1 MRQHAQRHVC
11 QKHSKDRPPGMI
23 ENIGHIEPTDKIF
36 ILTTKGTYHPV
47 KPTLDSVSQA
57 KEDSD
62 QDTNPNHYETLHAVC
77 EDIGMSSSQHYINKQ
92 NDRRYD

>member
-1 MRQHAQRHVC
+1 MPNSTPETQQTI
-11 QKHSKDRPPGMI
+11 PGMI

-57 KEDSD
+57 KEDD
-62 QDTNPNHYETLHAVC
+62 QDTNFTIVKPPPSVEYGDSSHYV
-77 EDIGMSSSQHYINKQ
+77 NKQ